1 LAPETDDLPAEET
14 LVVPAAQEP
23 DEPEVPPVEIEP
35 PAEVPEPVAEAEP
48 PADVPEPVAEIEPP
62 AEAPEPVAEPDPP
75 AHEASTIAEFP
86 EPVPPFIEEPAEG
99 EIPESEPLQEVVET
113 PDIPASIEEPAESVV
128 AESAPVPEAVDVPD
142 IPAPVEEAPAK
153 PKPSATQK
161 LSQEQAAEKLATARI
176 ALESGDVQ
184 TAANEYQALIRA
196 KYHLN
201 EVIDTIQR
209 ALERYPNTPILWQV
223 LGDAH
228 MKADQLA
235 DAMDA
240 YRQGLDTI

>member
-1 LAPETDDLPAEET
+1 M
-14 LVVPAAQEP
+14 
-23 DEPEVPPVEIEP
+23 
-35 PAEVPEPVAEAEP
+35 
-48 PADVPEPVAEIEPP
+48 
-62 AEAPEPVAEPDPP
+62 
-75 AHEASTIAEFP
+75 
-86 EPVPPFIEEPAEG
+86 
-99 EIPESEPLQEVVET
+99 PESEPLPEAAET
-113 PDIPASIEEPAESVV
+113 PDIPTPIEEPPESVV
-128 AESAPVPEAVDVPD
+128 AESAPVPEAADVPD
-142 IPAPVEEAPAK
+142 VPTSIEEAPADV
-153 PKPSATQK
+153 KPSSSHK
-161 LSQEQAAEKLATARI
+161 LSEEQAAEKLATARI

-201 EVIDTIQR
+201 EVIDTLQR

-228 MKADQLA
+228 MKADQLT